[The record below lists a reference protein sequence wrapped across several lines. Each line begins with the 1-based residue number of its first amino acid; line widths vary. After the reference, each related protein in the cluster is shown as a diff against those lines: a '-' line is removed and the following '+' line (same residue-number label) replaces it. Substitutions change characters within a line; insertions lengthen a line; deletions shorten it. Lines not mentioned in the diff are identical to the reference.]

1 MTKSLPFALLDFEST
16 WIFFFFNFP
25 KFIKRAALNYATGL
39 FDMDFVLPDDKSV
52 MLLSELPSLRFVA
65 LFWTSL
71 NTGCEWVMGEETPR
85 MSSEKEEKV
94 DRGKEV
100 RKAHY

>member
-1 MTKSLPFALLDFEST
+1 MD
-16 WIFFFFNFP
+16 FFFFNFP

-65 LFWTSL
+65 LLWTSL

-85 MSSEKEEKV
+85 MSSEKEETV
-94 DRGKEV
+94 DRGREV